1 MSPPYG
7 EVPILIKHLFQIK
20 MEIDGGLNTDKT
32 DYENQEQENIRDKL
46 KSQAVSEYEEDFLLE
61 DSDLEDDPREDKS
74 LKEKV
79 KLEEKFDKLEEK
91 QDEGGQE
98 TKSKTAF
105 EIKKF
110 EGSQACFGSGTFLSP
125 LVKFYFTAPCPQL
138 GIEAGSEPRL
148 GGRPAFTASLL
159 GFTCR

>member
-1 MSPPYG
+1 
-7 EVPILIKHLFQIK
+7 

-32 DYENQEQENIRDKL
+32 DFENQEQENIRDKL

-61 DSDLEDDPREDKS
+61 DSDLEDDPHEEKS

-79 KLEEKFDKLEEK
+79 KLEDKFDKLEET

-138 GIEAGSEPRL
+138 GIEAWAEPRL